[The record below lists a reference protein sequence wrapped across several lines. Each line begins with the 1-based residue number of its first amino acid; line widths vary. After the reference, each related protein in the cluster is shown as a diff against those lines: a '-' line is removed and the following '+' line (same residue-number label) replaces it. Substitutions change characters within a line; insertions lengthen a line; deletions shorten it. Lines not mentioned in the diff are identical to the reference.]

1 MEAEKL
7 QALHEFMKALQLK
20 RKIFEM
26 SDMILRHAPGNAK
39 YNSPHLA
46 YCRTGT
52 LTHNTHAGQM
62 KLLLADEMS
71 IMLGLLHICK
81 ESKRELKELTHREIK
96 VAVVVA
102 GAAPGNH
109 FSDLA
114 KTFAFVDFHLY
125 DPAPWGWYE
134 PLEDRERTTNV
145 SLYKEKF
152 TGNMATEWSGKKGYD
167 HIIFLSD
174 LRTTDGLDGDTVF
187 SQERFENSVSDDME
201 NQKKMTIALGACYS
215 VLKFRLRYYYDG
227 ISPDKEILEYFDG
240 TIYLEGYPP
249 NHSTETRLHVTDPS
263 SVKKYEI
270 KVYQDQLFYHNQVTR
285 NPGKVLFG
293 EGSLSYDNAYSRFV
307 EDFLREHLSFDGES
321 VRDRGV
327 FDHYR
332 VRALLDVLGGIGNS
346 I

>member
-26 SDMILRHAPGNAK
+26 SDMILRHAPGNAT
-39 YNSPHLA
+39 YNSPHPLA

-81 ESKRELKELTHREIK
+81 ESKRELKEVIDRVIK

-152 TGNMATEWSGKKGYD
+152 TEVMGMEWSGKSGKKGYD

-174 LRTTDGLDGDTVF
+174 FRTTDG
-187 SQERFENSVSDDME
+187 VS
-201 NQKKMTIALGACYS
+201 
-215 VLKFRLRYYYDG
+215 
-227 ISPDKEILEYFDG
+227 
-240 TIYLEGYPP
+240 
-249 NHSTETRLHVTDPS
+249 
-263 SVKKYEI
+263 
-270 KVYQDQLFYHNQVTR
+270 
-285 NPGKVLFG
+285 
-293 EGSLSYDNAYSRFV
+293 
-307 EDFLREHLSFDGES
+307 
-321 VRDRGV
+321 
-327 FDHYR
+327 
-332 VRALLDVLGGIGNS
+332 
-346 I
+346 